1 MSEVLAQL
9 EKKGGGSGGATTFG
23 INNVYTY
30 DKTIVIPIAGFKT
43 LNYTLI
49 GTAQHCT
56 VAIYV
61 NNTGGLTNQVATTVY
76 NLTAQTVTGTYDVSS
91 YSYIV
96 LKGTQHGYATQS
108 DRATISVS

>member
-9 EKKGGGSGGATTFG
+9 EKKGSSGGSASFG

-30 DKTIVIPIAGFKT
+30 DKTITIPITGFKT
-43 LNYTLI
+43 LSYTLI
-49 GTAQHCT
+49 GTAQHAEVT
-56 VAIYV
+56 IYV
-61 NNTGGLTNQVATTVY
+61 NNTGGLTNQVAKTQY
-76 NLTAQTVTGTYDVSS
+76 NLQAQTVTGTYDVSS

>member
-9 EKKGGGSGGATTFG
+9 KKKGGGSGGAAFG

-43 LNYTLI
+43 LNYTLK

-76 NLTAQTVTGTYDVSS
+76 NLSAQTVTGTYDVSG

-96 LKGTQHGYATQS
+96 IKGTQHGYATQS
-108 DRATISVS
+108 DIATISVS